1 MYTQSP
7 VRSSAGT
14 SHGSSRSYQIGFAL
28 SLVLTLIPFGLAM
41 YPALP
46 RSATLWLVV
55 IAGGVQVVVHLAY
68 FLHMN
73 TSVEQR
79 WNRRAMIFSV
89 VIILLMVGLSLW
101 IMDSI
106 HHNMLA
112 H

>member
-7 VRSSAGT
+7 VRSTAGS
-14 SHGSSRSYQIGFAL
+14 SHGSRRSYQIGFVL
-28 SLVLTLIPFGLAM
+28 SLLLTLIPFGLAM
-41 YPALP
+41 YPSLP

-55 IAGGVQVVVHLAY
+55 SAGAVQVIVHLAY

-73 TSVEQR
+73 TSAEQR
-79 WNRRAMIFSV
+79 WNRVALIFSAI
-89 VIILLMVGLSLW
+89 IILLLVGLSLW
-101 IMDSI
+101 IMQDI